1 MKKHLHSLRA
11 KMFLVYIVGIIMT
24 FSIAL
29 TSWDSLNDLSRMV
42 TAGEVVSDLFDDVL
56 EIRRYEKNYF
66 LYSQPEDL
74 KNLKHYIASASELT
88 RDVRIELFVSHDEAL
103 TLGKSISEYDNL
115 IDAHPPPSNQ
125 RVSQTQWAKSLREK
139 GKNILDLTYKLSKT
153 RQDLKHARLRTA
165 KLHLLYAVGCLVVL
179 SVIGG
184 IFFYHKALRPLVIME
199 NHMNR
204 ITGGELIPIDAKF
217 NDSELASL
225 KVAFNKMILELQAR
239 QSQLI
244 QSEKLA
250 ALGTLVFGVAHELNN
265 PLSNVSS
272 SCQILKEEIESDDL
286 DFKKELLNQIDAET
300 DRARDVVGSL
310 LDYSREKVLKEFDIS
325 STVLETIRLLKA
337 EISPKIHLEIKV
349 PEGIRIFGDK
359 QKVQQVFLNLIK
371 NAVDACGY
379 EGNIIISADRSSGRN
394 VEIVIQDDGIGM
406 DSATMNKIFDPF
418 FSSKTD
424 KKGYGLGLF
433 IVHNI
438 IEEHGGTIDVDS
450 RPGAGTVF
458 TINLPGEGRA

>member
-1 MKKHLHSLRA
+1 
-11 KMFLVYIVGIIMT
+11 MFLVYIVGIIMT

-42 TAGEVVSDLFDDVL
+42 TAGEMVSDLIDTVL

-66 LYSQPEDL
+66 LYSQHEDL
-74 KNLKHYIASASELT
+74 KNLKQYVATASELT
-88 RDVRIELFVSHDEAL
+88 RNDLIGLFASHDEVL
-103 TLGKSISEYDNL
+103 TLGKAITEYDEL
-115 IDAHPPPSNQ
+115 IDVHPPPSVQ
-125 RVSQTQWAKSLREK
+125 RLSQTQWARSLREK
-139 GKNILDLTYKLSKT
+139 GKNILDHTYSLSKT
-153 RQDLKHARLRTA
+153 RQNLKHARLRTA
-165 KLHLLYAVGCLVVL
+165 KLHLLYALGGLMVL
-179 SVIGG
+179 SIIGG

-199 NHMNR
+199 KHMNR
-204 ITGGELIPIDAKF
+204 ITGGELILIDAKF

-225 KVAFNKMILELQAR
+225 KVAFNKMLLELQAR

-286 DFKKELLNQIDAET
+286 DFKKELLSQIDTET

-310 LDYSREKVLKEFDIS
+310 LDYSREKVLKEFNVS
-325 STVLETIRLLKA
+325 STVSETIRLLKA
-337 EISPKIHLEIKV
+337 ELSPKIRLDIRV
-349 PEGIRIFGDK
+349 PEGIRIYGDK
-359 QKVQQVFLNLIK
+359 QKIQQVFLNLIK
-371 NAVDACGY
+371 NAADACGY
-379 EGNIIISADRSSGRN
+379 EGNIIISADRSSERN
-394 VEIVIQDDGIGM
+394 VEIVIQDDGSGM

-450 RPGAGTVF
+450 QPGAGTVF
-458 TINLPGEGRA
+458 TINLPREEGA